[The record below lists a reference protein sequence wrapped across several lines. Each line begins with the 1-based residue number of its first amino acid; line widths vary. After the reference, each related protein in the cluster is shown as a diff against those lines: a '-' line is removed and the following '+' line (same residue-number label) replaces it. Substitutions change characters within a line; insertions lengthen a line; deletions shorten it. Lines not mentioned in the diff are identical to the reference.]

1 MGGIGAKGN
10 EMYEEAW
17 WDSFWRDS
25 THSFGAPTETLIS
38 YAKILKNNHSQ
49 ITAIDVGSGNGRY
62 AVPLAKL
69 GYKTSAIEI
78 AQSGINRILEYAKK
92 ENVSVNVEKA
102 DFVDVCGEKR
112 KYDLVLSSGLIEVI
126 PKQHQVKA
134 IEGLISWVKPGGVII
149 LKYCNEIGDVGEVV
163 KVDALKLFTAH
174 KKLRILHF
182 DFDRQLRQTKSRL
195 GFWNTIRTTTIVAEK
210 L

>member
-1 MGGIGAKGN
+1 
-10 EMYEEAW
+10 MYEESW
-17 WDSFWRDS
+17 WDDFWKDS
-25 THSFGAPTETLIS
+25 RHSFGAPTQTLIS
-38 YAKILKNNHSQ
+38 YAKILKNNKSQ

-78 AQSGINRILEYAKK
+78 SQSGINRIIEYAKI
-92 ENVSVNVEKA
+92 ENVKVNAEKA
-102 DFVDVCGEKR
+102 DFVDVCAQRR

-126 PKQHQVKA
+126 HKKDQVRA

-163 KVDALKLFTAH
+163 KVDALKIFSSH

-182 DFDRQLRQTKSRL
+182 DFDRTLRPTKSRL
-195 GFWNTIRTTTIVAEK
+195 GFWNTIRTTTIIAEK
-210 L
+210 I